1 MNIHLI
7 IDKRYGDIIYWKST
21 LPQYTFSHYV
31 REILMAEKDG
41 KIAIIPLPKY
51 KGFSEGWIDTKIEVT
66 DKELIKF
73 LKSFPKQQKGEQL
86 KRIIRKHLNYGYQ
99 RNNAKPP
106 KMIAV
111 SNVNAMLAEAQL
123 YITKTEI
130 EYMDSEE
137 KERRLLEE
145 YQSTFKI
152 ICDIFRKL
160 ENEG

>member
-1 MNIHLI
+1 MTIHLI

-41 KIAIIPLPKY
+41 KMAIIPLPKY
-51 KGFSEGWIDTKIEVT
+51 KGFSEGQIDTKIEVT

-106 KMIAV
+106 KMVAV
-111 SNVNAMLAEAQL
+111 ANVNAMLADVQL
-123 YITKTEI
+123 YIAKTEI
-130 EYMDSEE
+130 EYMDSVE
-137 KERRLLEE
+137 KERRLLEK

-152 ICDIFRKL
+152 ICEIFRKL
-160 ENEG
+160 EHEG

>member
-1 MNIHLI
+1 M
-7 IDKRYGDIIYWKST
+7 
-21 LPQYTFSHYV
+21 
-31 REILMAEKDG
+31 
-41 KIAIIPLPKY
+41 AIIPLPKY
-51 KGFSEGWIDTKIEVT
+51 KGFSEGRIDAKIEVT

-86 KRIIRKHLNYGYQ
+86 KRIIRKHLDYGYQ

-111 SNVNAMLAEAQL
+111 ANVNSMLADAQL
-123 YITKTEI
+123 YITKTEL

-137 KERRLLEE
+137 RERRLLEE

-160 ENEG
+160 ENED

>member
-1 MNIHLI
+1 MTIHLI

-31 REILMAEKDG
+31 REILIAEKDG
-41 KIAIIPLPKY
+41 KMAIIPLPKY
-51 KGFSEGWIDTKIEVT
+51 KGFSDGRIDTKIEVN

-86 KRIIRKHLNYGYQ
+86 KRIIRKHLDYGYQ

-111 SNVNAMLAEAQL
+111 TNVNAMLADAQL
-123 YITKTEI
+123 YIAKTEI

-160 ENEG
+160 EDED